1 MLPKKILIEFEP
13 NADNLNK
20 KKELRD
26 GLSVVLQIKDTLWV
40 ANDETVGL
48 EKLRLLRNSEDEKFS
63 KASMHKHYCL
73 YDFLKL
79 PVDRPKNPKD
89 LEEIDVEGLAY
100 DGHYLW
106 LTGSHSLKRKNPD
119 VALNAKTIA
128 KELGELSSDGNRYI
142 LARIPVVDDE
152 DGVEIVKKHKKKS
165 KHYHAAQLVG
175 DKTGNELTKALQKDI
190 HIGPFMGIPGKD
202 NGFDI
207 EGLAV
212 CGKRIF
218 LGLRGPVLRGWAMI
232 LEIEPKVSSKK
243 ASWLKLKPI
252 GPKKTLYRKHFI
264 YLNGLG
270 IRDLCADGNDMLI
283 LAGPTMDL
291 DGPVSVMRWKGGASP
306 QKPSCVRADELEKV
320 FDIPFGFRKD
330 HAEGIAFFAS
340 RGDTVDSVIAVH
352 DSASEE
358 RQIGESSVLADLFAL
373 PASDKAN

>member
-1 MLPKKILIEFEP
+1 MSLKKILIEFEP
-13 NADNLNK
+13 NADNLDK

-119 VALNAKTIA
+119 ATLNAKTIA

-142 LARIPVVDDE
+142 LARIPVVDNE

-175 DKTGNELTKALQKDI
+175 DDTGNELTKALRKDL
-190 HIGPFMGIPGKD
+190 HIGPFMGVPGKD

-232 LEIEPKVSSKK
+232 LEIEPK
-243 ASWLKLKPI
+243 
-252 GPKKTLYRKHFI
+252 Y
-264 YLNGLG
+264 
-270 IRDLCADGNDMLI
+270 
-283 LAGPTMDL
+283 
-291 DGPVSVMRWKGGASP
+291 P
-306 QKPSCVRADELEKV
+306 QKSLL
-320 FDIPFGFRKD
+320 G
-330 HAEGIAFFAS
+330 
-340 RGDTVDSVIAVH
+340 
-352 DSASEE
+352 
-358 RQIGESSVLADLFAL
+358 
-373 PASDKAN
+373 